1 MAAAKPS
8 EDPRSVVFAKDKWL
22 TDSRVYNLIWMG
34 RWLERAENICRALD
48 AAALLS
54 TSSSEKGF
62 NQALERIS
70 AAWGL
75 SSKNSHEA
83 LMMLIWQET
92 SSSISSCLK
101 MARENASHVG
111 PVELISSINEIIM
124 ELSSHKEQGE
134 KMSREDMQALMVR
147 IRDGLKKTFGVIEVV
162 WFKRQPLSEAELIRP
177 YVQQE

>member
-1 MAAAKPS
+1 MGATKPP
-8 EDPRSVVFAKDKWL
+8 EDPRSVEFAKDRWL

-54 TSSSEKGF
+54 TSRTQKGF

-70 AAWGL
+70 TAWGL
-75 SSKNSHEA
+75 GARNAHQA
-83 LMMLIWQET
+83 LMMLIWEET

-101 MARENASHVG
+101 MARENASHIG
-111 PVELISSINEIIM
+111 PIELISSINETIM
-124 ELSSHKEQGE
+124 ELDSHKEKGE
-134 KMSREDMQALMVR
+134 KISRTEMRTLVAK
-147 IRDGLKKTFGVIEVV
+147 IRDGLKKTFEVVEVV
-162 WFKRQPLSEAELIRP
+162 WFKRQPLSEAELLRP

>member
-1 MAAAKPS
+1 VGAAKPP

-48 AAALLS
+48 AAAILS
-54 TSSSEKGF
+54 KSRTVKGF

-75 SSKNSHEA
+75 GAKNAHEA

-101 MARENASHVG
+101 MARENASHIG
-111 PVELISSINEIIM
+111 PIELITSINETIM
-124 ELSSHKEQGE
+124 KLDSNKEKGE
-134 KMSREDMQALMVR
+134 EISRKEMQVLVAK
-147 IRDGLKKTFGVIEVV
+147 IRDGLNKTFGVIEVV
-162 WFKRQPLSEAELIRP
+162 WFKRQPLSEEELLRP
-177 YVQQE
+177 YAQQE

>member
-1 MAAAKPS
+1 VAAPKPS

-54 TSSSEKGF
+54 ASSTEKGF
-62 NQALERIS
+62 NQALERVA

-75 SSKNSHEA
+75 NSNDSHEA

-92 SSSISSCLK
+92 SSSIYSCLK

-111 PVELISSINEIIM
+111 PIELISSINETIM
-124 ELSSHKEQGE
+124 ELSSQQEQGE
-134 KMSREDMQALMVR
+134 KMSRKEVQALIVK
-147 IRDGLKKTFGVIEVV
+147 IGDGLKKTFGVIEVV
-162 WFKRQPLSEAELIRP
+162 WFKRQPLSEEELIRP
-177 YVQQE
+177 FVQQE

>member
-1 MAAAKPS
+1 M
-8 EDPRSVVFAKDKWL
+8 
-22 TDSRVYNLIWMG
+22 
-34 RWLERAENICRALD
+34 
-48 AAALLS
+48 
-54 TSSSEKGF
+54 
-62 NQALERIS
+62 ERIS